1 MYEVDQALR
10 GGELSLSVC
19 PGWEIDLQ
27 KRKKLQI
34 PGGVP
39 RRSMVT
45 SKIEPCI
52 NTSVTGLNKYSGDW
66 IE

>member
-1 MYEVDQALR
+1 MKSIRSSGVGNCLFLCAR
-10 GGELSLSVC
+10 GWG
-19 PGWEIDLQ
+19 IDLQ
-27 KRKKLQI
+27 ERKKLQI
-34 PGGVP
+34 PGSVP
-39 RRSMVT
+39 RRDMVT

>member
-1 MYEVDQALR
+1 MCEVDQALR

-27 KRKKLQI
+27 KRKELQI

-39 RRSMVT
+39 WGGGGGTVSWLQV
-45 SKIEPCI
+45 KNFI
-52 NTSVTGLNKYSGDW
+52 V
-66 IE
+66 

>member
-39 RRSMVT
+39 WGGGGSFMVT
-45 SKIEPCI
+45 SKNFI
-52 NTSVTGLNKYSGDW
+52 V
-66 IE
+66 

>member
-27 KRKKLQI
+27 KRKKIANPRGCALRWGW
-34 PGGVP
+34 GG
-39 RRSMVT
+39 SFMVT
-45 SKIEPCI
+45 SKNFI
-52 NTSVTGLNKYSGDW
+52 V
-66 IE
+66 